1 MTLCLRSLGVA
12 DTAAGLVVLVT
23 LLTAALRADASDV
36 ESLFENSS
44 IVPASYQSRFDQLER
59 EYVPTDSVIAECQPK
74 HDARTIGEPWYAA
87 GYDGG
92 FLISPLNPE
101 ETPFELK
108 FNLQNQV
115 RYIGFARDVR
125 TWTDNAGNVAP
136 VTNRSNFELPRGRAV
151 FSGFAL
157 LPDLVYYLSIDY
169 NTVSDRQVNL
179 LRYWAGYRFGREVS
193 LFIGQEKVPGSR
205 EWLASSLQTLGPD
218 RSLAT
223 TFFRPSLSQGIWA
236 TGEPIDGFYY
246 HTMIAN
252 GFNTL
257 GTSPQQLNSRMTF
270 ANSIWYEPLGA
281 FGAAYSD
288 FEYHDD
294 PVMRVGGSFTYSPN
308 DGQQGSP
315 ELPENASIRLSDGT
329 LLTEVG
335 ALSPGVSLSAYSVV
349 LGAVDLSFKYRGF
362 SVSGEVYLRDLFNLQ
377 GNGPLPRLSVF
388 EFGGFA
394 QVGYYVIP
402 QQFELYSRTS
412 VVSGPFGTG
421 SEYAGGLNWF
431 FLRGKQN
438 LRQTFDVAWINHSPA
453 DQNRTDY
460 RAGDTGLLIRSQFQI
475 FF

>member
-1 MTLCLRSLGVA
+1 MTRTLRSLGVPA
-12 DTAAGLVVLVT
+12 IASALAVLVI
-23 LLTAALRADASDV
+23 LLVATVRTGAADEEFPAADAG
-36 ESLFENSS
+36 
-44 IVPASYQSRFDQLER
+44 IVPASYQARFDRLEQ
-59 EYVPTDSVIAECQPK
+59 EHVPVDSVAAECTPR
-74 HDARTIGEPWYAA
+74 HDTRTIGEPWYAA

-92 FLISPLNPE
+92 FVISPLNPD

-108 FNLQNQV
+108 FNMQNQL

-125 TWTDNAGNVAP
+125 TWTNNAGNVAP
-136 VTNRSNFELPRGRAV
+136 VTNRSNFELPRGRAI

-157 LPDLVYYLSIDY
+157 RPELVYYLSIDY
-169 NTVSDRQVNL
+169 NTVSDNQVNF

-236 TGEPIDGFYY
+236 TGEPIDGFHYQ
-246 HTMIAN
+246 TMIAN

-257 GTSPQQLNSRMTF
+257 GTNPQQLNSRMTF
-270 ANSIWYEPLGA
+270 ANSIWYEPLGT
-281 FGAAYSD
+281 FGSAYSD

-308 DGQQGSP
+308 DGQQGNP

-335 ALSPGVSLSAYSVV
+335 ALAPGVSLSAYSVV

-362 SVSGEVYLRDLFNLQ
+362 SVSGEFYLRDLFSLRA
-377 GNGPLPRLSVF
+377 NGALPRSSIF
-388 EFGGFA
+388 DFGGFA
-394 QVGYYVIP
+394 QVGYFVIP

-412 VVSGPFGTG
+412 VVSGPYGTG

-431 FLRGKQN
+431 FLRGRQN
-438 LRQTFDVAWINHSPA
+438 LRQTFDIAWINHSPA

-460 RAGDTGLLIRSQFQI
+460 RAGDTGLLIRSQLQM